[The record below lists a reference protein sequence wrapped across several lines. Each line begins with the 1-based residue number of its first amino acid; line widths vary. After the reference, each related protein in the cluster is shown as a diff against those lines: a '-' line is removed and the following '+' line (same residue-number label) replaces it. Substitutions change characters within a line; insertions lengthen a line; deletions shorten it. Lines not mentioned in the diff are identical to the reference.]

1 MHRYIAVGTSL
12 AALLVIGSLWAADAL
27 ESGPQVGKNARPMPF
42 HPLNVTGA
50 KAGQKNCLV

>member
-1 MHRYIAVGTSL
+1 MHRYIAVGVPL
-12 AALLVIGSLWAADAL
+12 AALLVIGSLWAADAI
-27 ESGPQVGKNARPMPF
+27 ESGPQVGKNARPQPF